1 MTLSAG
7 DIWLL
12 LAALSA
18 SFGYVVSGKLSQRM
32 PGWEVICWS
41 LVLTAPASIV
51 GTIAT
56 VHQDHM
62 QATPAHIFAFF
73 YLGLGSMFLGFFAW
87 NVGLAMGGIARVSQ
101 VQLLQSSI
109 TLVIS
114 AALLGE
120 TVTTETILFA
130 LAIIVVVA
138 LGRKARVTRQ

>member
-1 MTLSAG
+1 MGGHLLVTRAHRTRQHRRHYCDRPPRPHASDPGAYFCVAYLS
-7 DIWLL
+7 
-12 LAALSA
+12 
-18 SFGYVVSGKLSQRM
+18 F
-32 PGWEVICWS
+32 
-41 LVLTAPASIV
+41 
-51 GTIAT
+51 
-56 VHQDHM
+56 
-62 QATPAHIFAFF
+62 
-73 YLGLGSMFLGFFAW
+73 GSMFLGFFAW